1 MYIVLE
7 SEIKINYDGELEYAQ
22 NEIIRAYG
30 TLEEANEAMT
40 DIANK
45 TLARGYFN
53 KIIYKS
59 DTCIKLHNG
68 GTAYKQYEIMQI
80 AR

>member
-7 SEIKINYDGELEYAQ
+7 TEIKIDYNAELEYAQ
-22 NEIIRAYG
+22 NEIIGTYG
-30 TLEEANEAMT
+30 TLEKATEVMT

-45 TLARGYFN
+45 TLSRGYFN

-68 GTAYKQYEIMQI
+68 GTAYKQYSIMQF